1 MLVKFLSFVATIFG
15 TARYKA
21 IFLSC
26 LAVVLSITGVTAV
39 AVFKDGTNS
48 KSAASTVGK
57 QDDDSP
63 EHDGSAP
70 QLGGINKKQSTKN
83 VDQTETQT
91 PSANNSQSSNANT
104 PSSEANTPANEI
116 ILSSDKVTVAAGSTS
131 DTITASLTDK
141 SNVNWA
147 VSPVNDGDTGVR
159 AIIAQSNTATLSFQL
174 QANQSLQPGAIVHLT
189 LTARDANRNLNLTKQ
204 ITVTIQ

>member
-39 AVFKDGTNS
+39 AVFKDGIQS
-48 KSAASTVGK
+48 KGAASTVDK
-57 QDDDSP
+57 QSDDSP
-63 EHDGSAP
+63 KEDGTP
-70 QLGGINKKQSTKN
+70 QLGGINKQQSTKK

-91 PSANNSQSSNANT
+91 PSNTDNQSSSTNT
-104 PSSEANTPANEI
+104 PSSSESNAPTNEVV
-116 ILSSDKVTVAAGSTS
+116 LSSDKFTIAAGSTS
-131 DTITASLTDK
+131 DAITANLTDK
-141 SNVNWA
+141 SSVTWT
-147 VSPVNDGDTGVR
+147 VSPVGDSDTGVR
-159 AIIAQSNTATLSFQL
+159 AVISQNNTATLSFQL
-174 QANQSLQPGAIVHLT
+174 QTNQNLQPGAIVRLNV
-189 LTARDANRNLNLTKQ
+189 TAHDSSRNLNLSKQ